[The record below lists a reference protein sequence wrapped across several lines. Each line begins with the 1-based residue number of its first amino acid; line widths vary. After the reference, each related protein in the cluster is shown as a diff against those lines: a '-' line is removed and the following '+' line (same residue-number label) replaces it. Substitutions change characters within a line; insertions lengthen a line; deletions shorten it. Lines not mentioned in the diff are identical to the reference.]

1 MRANFMHEKL
11 VGSNR
16 AWRATWGMC
25 LVAIAWFAA
34 SGALVAGDA
43 ASEIRQAAAGYV
55 EAFQKAD
62 AAALRE
68 QWTERATLVEG
79 GEVINGRS
87 AIVAGLVA
95 WRNQHPGCTLAVEV
109 TDIDLIAEPLA
120 RVSGVIRFTPKAGD
134 KPRVSRFTSL
144 RVREGDAWRIAESVV
159 EPERAAALDE
169 LDWLL
174 GTWKATGKAAENGG
188 KTEVEIT
195 YEKPVG
201 DFCIVGHATYQAAG
215 KPPVTALEVIHAD
228 RDSGLVRCWI
238 FDSAGARAEGVIE
251 SDGTTYHQAMT
262 GTPSEGVPG
271 NVAKWVQVIAPTGEG
286 RCTVHAIERSIDD
299 VPVPDGEPLHFQK
312 VSKR

>member
-1 MRANFMHEKL
+1 MHTEQLIRKHGGADGRPRAIWAL
-11 VGSNR
+11 YLSG
-16 AWRATWGMC
+16 
-25 LVAIAWFAA
+25 IAWLAG
-34 SGALVAGDA
+34 SQSVIAGDA
-43 ASEIRQAAAGYV
+43 VAEIRQATAGYV

-79 GEVINGRS
+79 GEVIHGRS
-87 AIVAGLVA
+87 AIVTGLVA
-95 WRNQHPGCTLAVEV
+95 WRNQHPGCTLGVELS
-109 TDIDLIAEPLA
+109 DIDVIAEPLA
-120 RVSGVIRFTPKAGD
+120 RVSGVIRFTPKPGD
-134 KPRVSRFTSL
+134 KPLVSRFTSM
-144 RVREGDAWRIAESVV
+144 RVREGTTWRIAESVV

-174 GTWKATGKAAENGG
+174 GTWKATGKAAEEGG

-215 KPPVTALEVIHAD
+215 RPAVKALEVIHAD

-238 FDSAGARAEGVIE
+238 FDSTGARAEGVID
-251 SDGTTYHQAMT
+251 SDGTTYHQTMT

-299 VPVPDGEPLHFQK
+299 APVPDGEPLHFQK

>member
-1 MRANFMHEKL
+1 MHTEFMREKL
-11 VGSNR
+11 GCSDR
-16 AWRATWGMC
+16 GWHIPWAIC
-25 LVAIAWFAA
+25 LVGIAWLGGSQSLLAA
-34 SGALVAGDA
+34 DA
-43 ASEIRQAAAGYV
+43 VSEIRQAAAGYV

-79 GEVINGRS
+79 GEVIHGRS

-95 WRNQHPGCTLAVEV
+95 WRNQHPGCTLAVDV
-109 TDIDLIAEPLA
+109 SDIDVIAEPLA
-120 RVSGVIRFTPKAGD
+120 RVSGVIRFTPKPGD
-134 KPRVSRFTSL
+134 KPLVSRFTSL
-144 RVREGDAWRIAESVV
+144 RVREGNTWRIAESVV

-174 GTWKATGKAAENGG
+174 GTWKASGKPAEDGG

-201 DFCIVGHATYQAAG
+201 DFCIVGHAKYQAAG
-215 KPPVTALEVIHAD
+215 RPAVTALEVIHAD
-228 RDSGLVRCWI
+228 RESGLVRCWV
-238 FDSAGARAEGVIE
+238 FDSSGTRAEGVIE
-251 SDGTTYHQAMT
+251 SDGTTYHQSMT

-312 VSKR
+312 VSKP